1 MATRNFAH
9 TLLPND
15 AGMHIRAEGS
25 PYKLVVSDTPEVKDQ
40 HVLFEIGKNRYV
52 TGRSLKDLMEYVG
65 GMPFD
70 PNLHY
75 IEVGAG
81 LSELLPLLSGKRPQ
95 TIIDPADY
103 DVMEELLTEAK
114 ENVSVY
120 PHLAKYRDTLEAF
133 LERCRIIRDP
143 KRIQLINMTLE
154 RALAEPSVRP
164 LIVEQGDVVLDLH
177 GALYYIE
184 SLSTDA
190 TKLRAQIAKVIAM
203 EQTLVRPANENG
215 KSGRL
220 ITR

>member
-15 AGMHIRAEGS
+15 TGMHIRVEGS
-25 PYKLVVSDTPEVKDQ
+25 PYKLVVSDTPEVNDQ
-40 HVLFEIGKNRYV
+40 HVLFKIGKNRYV
-52 TGRSLKDLMEYVG
+52 TGRSISELLAHIAF
-65 GMPFD
+65 MPLD
-70 PNLHY
+70 SELHY
-75 IEVGAG
+75 IEIGTG
-81 LSELLPLLSGKRPQ
+81 LSQLLPALSSTRRQ